1 MDDPSEKGTSSL
13 NPAEWVD
20 RHGDYL
26 YRYALSRLR
35 DAEASEEVVQETFVA
50 GLKHVDQYARTG
62 PERAWLLGI
71 LKRKIVDHVRLRSR
85 ASSTDAVEG
94 SDDFWESLFDK
105 RGFWKADPRIFGSD
119 PSAPLE
125 RREFWAIFRK
135 CLDGLPERQAD
146 AFVLRE
152 MDGKSSEEI
161 CKDLEVS
168 SSNLWVLLH
177 RARLRL
183 ANCMKSRWQAEGGQS
198 P

>member
-1 MDDPSEKGTSSL
+1 MDDPVEERQESL
-13 NPAEWVD
+13 SPSKWVD

-50 GLKHVDQYARTG
+50 GLRNVDQYAGTG
-62 PERAWLLGI
+62 TERAWLLGI

-85 ASSTDAVEG
+85 ASSMEADG
-94 SDDFWESLFDK
+94 SDEFSESLFDH
-105 RGFWKADPRIFGSD
+105 RGFWKVDPRIFGSD

-125 RREFWAIFRK
+125 KQEFWMAFRK
-135 CLDGLPERQAD
+135 CLNALPGRQAD
-146 AFVLRE
+146 AFTLRE
-152 MDGKSSEEI
+152 MDDKSSEEI
-161 CKDLEVS
+161 CKDLEIS
-168 SSNLWVLLH
+168 PSNLWVLLH

-183 ANCMKSRWQAEGGQS
+183 ANCMKTRWQAEGGQS